1 MKYSQSSI
9 NIIRISIIRSFWDQ
23 NLVRPS
29 IADNSGLTVLG
40 FIYRRLP
47 QEQGYASKRSGRM

>member
-29 IADNSGLTVLG
+29 IADNRGLTVLG

-47 QEQGYASKRSGRM
+47 QE